1 MKTLLLTSLA
11 LVAFAGNSVLC
22 RLALGA
28 ELIDASSFT
37 AIRLLSGVIV
47 LWLLVSLQ
55 RGTRAKTQA
64 KPSWWP
70 AVFLFAYAA
79 CFSFAYIN
87 LQTGTGALVLFATVQ
102 FTIIAYSLLRGQ
114 RLLLLEWLGLIVAC
128 TGFVMLMLPS
138 ATSPSPMGLLLMTT
152 AGMAW
157 GGYTL
162 LGRQSQAPL
171 ADTYG
176 NFFKTLPF
184 AAALLFWYL
193 PSTQL
198 QFSGIVLAVLSGGLA
213 SGVGYAIWYQALTGL
228 SAVQAAVVQ
237 LLVPVI
243 ATWGGVIFAQEQV
256 STQFLLSSG
265 LILGGIFAVI
275 AAKMKFPF
283 SSKA

>member
-1 MKTLLLTSLA
+1 MKTLFLTSLA
-11 LVAFAGNSVLC
+11 LMAFAGNSVLC
-22 RLALGA
+22 RLALGP

-55 RGTRAKTQA
+55 RGVRADKQV

-70 AVFLFAYAA
+70 AVLLFAYAA

-87 LQTGTGALVLFATVQ
+87 LQTGTGALVLFAAVQ
-102 FTIIAYSLLRGQ
+102 FTIISYSLWRGQ
-114 RLLLLEWLGLIVAC
+114 RLVLMEWLGLIVAC

-138 ATSPSPMGLLLMTT
+138 ATSPSPMGLFLMTI

-162 LGRQSQAPL
+162 LGRQSKAPL
-171 ADTYG
+171 MDTYG
-176 NFFKTLPF
+176 NFLRSVPF
-184 AAALLFWYL
+184 AALLLICFL
-193 PSTQL
+193 SSTQL
-198 QFSGIVLAVLSGGLA
+198 QISGIVLAVLSGGLA

-228 SAVQAAVVQ
+228 TAVQAAVVQ

-243 ATWGGVIFAQEQV
+243 ATLGGVIFAQEHV
-256 STQFLLSSG
+256 SAKFLLCSG
-265 LILGGIFAVI
+265 LILGGIFVVI
-275 AAKMKFPF
+275 AAKTKLPS
-283 SSKA
+283 SSKT